1 MAPNTMSEMYKNLE
15 EFLSSY
21 FHQDW
26 MEDASS
32 SMGIVEKYLSEWP
45 SNEARAALQELHSLL
60 SIQNDGDVQS
70 IVTKM
75 GCYFNPS
82 SEGYE
87 SFAEWMKA
95 AEKEMDRVLN

>member
-1 MAPNTMSEMYKNLE
+1 MSEMYTNLE
-15 EFLSSY
+15 EFLGSY

-45 SNEARAALQELHSLL
+45 LDEAKTALQELQSLL
-60 SIQNDGDVQS
+60 SIQNNGDLQS

-75 GCYFNPS
+75 GCYFNPA

-87 SFAEWMKA
+87 SFSEWMNA
-95 AEKEMDRVLN
+95 VEKEMRRVLS

>member
-1 MAPNTMSEMYKNLE
+1 MSEMYKNLE
-15 EFLSSY
+15 EFLGSY

-45 SNEARAALQELHSLL
+45 SDGARAALQELHSLL